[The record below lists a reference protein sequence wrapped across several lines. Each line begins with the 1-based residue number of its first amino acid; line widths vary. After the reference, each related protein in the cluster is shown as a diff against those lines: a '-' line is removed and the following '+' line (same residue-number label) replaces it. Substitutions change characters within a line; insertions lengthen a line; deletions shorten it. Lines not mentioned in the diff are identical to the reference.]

1 MSIHHLNFFLNEGL
15 YIIPEEKNQLILT
28 AETKLESEEPTGEEE
43 SIGSDEV
50 LELTY
55 EGGFEKGVLVT
66 YEGNELTHE
75 HQELLFKI
83 LGAVGCSLKDI
94 ALTSSLV
101 IEEVPMS
108 SILAMNPN
116 KIIVFGN
123 IHHDILSRRKKLY
136 EVLQE
141 DDIEYLFAD
150 DLAQI
155 STQVN
160 LKKSLWSELQ
170 VLFNITKK

>member
-1 MSIHHLNFFLNEGL
+1 MSIHHLNLFLDSDI

-28 AETKLESEEPTGEEE
+28 ADSTSDTQETKSEDEII
-43 SIGSDEV
+43 SSDEI
-50 LELTY
+50 LELEY
-55 EGGFEKGVLVT
+55 EGGFEKGVLIA
-66 YEGNELTHE
+66 YEGNELIQE
-75 HQELLFKI
+75 QQELLFKI

-94 ALTSSLV
+94 ALTSSLN

-116 KIIVFGN
+116 KVIIFGN